1 MNGLDWKLI
10 AYYRNAARLK
20 ILRSDDVYILTKFT
34 KPLSGSLECSPNVLF
49 FTWVNVLLFT
59 SELIHGD
66 IHN

>member
-1 MNGLDWKLI
+1 MFI
-10 AYYRNAARLK
+10 Y
-20 ILRSDDVYILTKFT
+20 LTKFT